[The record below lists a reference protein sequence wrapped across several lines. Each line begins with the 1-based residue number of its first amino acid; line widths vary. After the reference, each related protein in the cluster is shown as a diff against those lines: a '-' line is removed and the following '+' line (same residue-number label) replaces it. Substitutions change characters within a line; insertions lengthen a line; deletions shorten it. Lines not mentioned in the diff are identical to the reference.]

1 MGDVLVRKARIQPQ
15 FSQGGFQF
23 PIEVGGKRG
32 GKNITFTNPTGLERT
47 PRAAATAK
55 EEGIKARSEL
65 ARLPRTASLPVDE
78 REKNR
83 TERATMQGLIEDAG
97 PRSLEEKIG
106 VKSFNRLKDYE
117 KYNPSLRDRAAA
129 RAGRVGV
136 RGAKLGRG
144 ISSGLGL
151 GLGILSGAAALSDSS
166 AAGQDFGG
174 ALAGAGLT
182 GVSTGIGV
190 MERTD
195 PLLQG
200 LGARVGGR
208 LGSASVTV
216 PHRAM
221 NRMDNQPTTLARGIE
236 NIRNRVTKPVAVT
249 PTVAQPTTPTT
260 PTDRNFL
267 AGKSIFIGGAG
278 QGRQERYPNTQLTP
292 DQLRARLD
300 NINTSAQF
308 NIGLTPNQQME
319 KTHLERKL
327 NQNTAAQPFNP
338 QVQPDAMSM
347 FDFTHPGGQQTITG
361 QTPPVPTSI
370 FAQPAEPTNPVAV
383 QSNLSVNQA
392 AEELQPKNPGTPEG
406 SLMDKEPGAA
416 GKQEGLAFLG
426 QGAPQ
431 SMAGQSMA
439 GNQQKL
445 LEEEEEEQ

>member
-47 PRAAATAK
+47 PRAAAAAK
-55 EEGIKARSEL
+55 EEGVKARGEL
-65 ARLPRTASLPVDE
+65 ARLPRTASLPADE

-106 VKSFNRLKDYE
+106 VKSFNRLADYE
-117 KYNPSLRDRAAA
+117 KYNPTLRDRAAA

-151 GLGILSGAAALSDSS
+151 GLGILSGAAALSDAS

-182 GVSTGIGV
+182 GVSTGTSV
-190 MERTD
+190 MEHSA

-221 NRMDNQPTTLARGIE
+221 NRMDNKPTMLARGIE

-249 PTVAQPTTPTT
+249 PPTVAQPTPTIT
-260 PTDRNFL
+260 RPMRPTAQQKTQSQQKATMGIYGQDPKGAPAQLGHFGPFADKHLQYQQEEAMNMIGVASPTSRN
-267 AGKSIFIGGAG
+267 
-278 QGRQERYPNTQLTP
+278 YNP
-292 DQLRARLD
+292 
-300 NINTSAQF
+300 
-308 NIGLTPNQQME
+308 
-319 KTHLERKL
+319 
-327 NQNTAAQPFNP
+327 TAYQDLQPKP
-338 QVQPDAMSM
+338 PVHVVPGS
-347 FDFTHPGGQQTITG
+347 GGQTTITG
-361 QTPPVPTSI
+361 Q
-370 FAQPAEPTNPVAV
+370 PAPVAAPVNQPQVGV
-383 QSNLSVNQA
+383 QSTLNVGEA
-392 AEELQPKNPGTPEG
+392 ASAFNKPPEG
-406 SLMDKEPGAA
+406 SVEAMKETGAA
-416 GKQEGLAFLG
+416 GKQAAADFMGTG
-426 QGAPQ
+426 
-431 SMAGQSMA
+431 SMASQSMA
-439 GNQQKL
+439 GNQPKPEEE
-445 LEEEEEEQ
+445 EEEEEEQ